1 MLDSGAADSEA
12 DESGPHADPRH
23 VHRAVL
29 DRILP
34 GAETVHNLQ
43 PGVPGGRVPDLQ
55 QWRRQLHLLEQL
67 RGTHLREWL
76 RPRSIRAPPVFDG
89 QGRRQEPGNP
99 CVTSIFIR
107 YYSAT

>member
-1 MLDSGAADSEA
+1 MFDSGAADSEA
-12 DESGPHADPRH
+12 DESGPHANPRH

-55 QWRRQLHLLEQL
+55 QWRGQLHLLEQL

-76 RPRSIRAPPVFDG
+76 RPRSSHPSSTAKDGKSRA
-89 QGRRQEPGNP
+89 
-99 CVTSIFIR
+99 TL
-107 YYSAT
+107 A